1 MSNFSYWERKYFWD
15 ESDFIVVGGGITGL
29 TTAWFLKQAA
39 PKSSVKVLERGVLPS
54 GASTKNAGFACFGSM
69 SEILSDITS
78 DGEDAVFSL
87 IDMRLSGLARLR
99 TLLGDAGIGYEPCGG
114 YEIFTGEGEE
124 RYRECKNALDLI
136 NRRMAPLTGKH
147 TFRNADADAAK
158 FGFGGVRHMIRNSA
172 EGLIDTGLMMRSLTA
187 KVRNAGADILNGVTV
202 TGTEADHS
210 GVRVY
215 TDCGELKAG
224 RVCIAVNGFAQKLLP
239 DLDVKPCRA
248 QVIVTE
254 PIAKLQV
261 KGAFHHNCGYD
272 YFRHLD
278 GRILLGGGRNL
289 DSDAETTDDFGTTAI
304 IQDYLDRFLREIIL
318 PGRAVKTAMRYS
330 GIMGI
335 GSSKKLI
342 IEKVAPNLVCAVRFG
357 GMGVALGTAAGNTAA
372 ELLTE

>member
-15 ESDFIVVGGGITGL
+15 EADFIVVGGGITGL
-29 TTAWFLKQAA
+29 TTAWFLKQSRPRA
-39 PKSSVKVLERGVLPS
+39 SVKVLERGALPS

-69 SEILSDITS
+69 SEILSDIAS
-78 DGEDAVFSL
+78 DGEDTVFSL

-99 TLLGDAGIGYEPCGG
+99 SLLGDAGIGYEPCGG
-114 YEIFTGEGEE
+114 YEIFTPEGEE
-124 RYRECKNALDLI
+124 RYRECENALDFI
-136 NRRMAPLTGKH
+136 NRRMAPLTGND
-147 TFRNADADAAK
+147 TFRNADAEVAK
-158 FGFGGVRHMIRNSA
+158 FGFGGVRHMMRNDA
-172 EGLIDTGLMMRSLTA
+172 EGLIDTGLMMKTLTE
-187 KVRNAGADILNGVTV
+187 KVRSAGVDILNGVTV
-202 TGTEADHS
+202 TATEADKG
-210 GVRVY
+210 GVRVLAN
-215 TDCGELKAG
+215 CGEIKAG

-272 YFRHLD
+272 YFRHVD

-289 DSDAETTDDFGTTAI
+289 DSSAETTDAFGTTAV
-304 IQDYLDRFLREIIL
+304 IQDYLDHFLREVIL
-318 PGRAVKTAMRYS
+318 PDRTVNTAMRYS

-342 IEKVAPNLVCAVRFG
+342 IEEVSPNLVCAVRFG
-357 GMGVALGTAAGNTAA
+357 GMGVALGTAAGKTAA
-372 ELLTE
+372 ELLVA